1 MVMIAGINL
10 AVWAFLQSRHLGGLG
25 ERCAC
30 CDIDTVVTQHH
41 GRLQDDKGRGAGR
54 TLRMP

>member
-1 MVMIAGINL
+1 MIAGINL